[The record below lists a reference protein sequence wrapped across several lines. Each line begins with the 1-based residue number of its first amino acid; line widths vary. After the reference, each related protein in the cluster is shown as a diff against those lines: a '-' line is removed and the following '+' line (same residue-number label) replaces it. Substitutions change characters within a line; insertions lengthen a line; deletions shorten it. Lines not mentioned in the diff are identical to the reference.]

1 MNPKKIG
8 DDDIQFY
15 QENGYL
21 QIPNFFTKE
30 EISELGEALDKV
42 VEDKRSRMI
51 DGSGET
57 SDDYNRVFNQMVN
70 LWVDYGGIQ
79 KFSFNPNLAEI
90 ARKLSQCRHLVIYH
104 DHALIKP
111 GGEQSKE
118 TNWHQDAPYWPMEQ
132 VGALSAWIAVDD
144 VSLENGCM
152 QFIPGSHKYGRL
164 APVALGTDGAS
175 VLKDI
180 EGTDIETDVEPVI
193 MDMEAG
199 GVTFHHGCTFHY
211 ATANS
216 TDSPRR
222 ALAIIYIP
230 DYINYNGRKDAGGA
244 EDLEPGKPFT
254 GPLHPILATGNV

>member
-1 MNPKKIG
+1 MNPNKIG
-8 DDDIQFY
+8 EKEIQFY
-15 QENGYL
+15 QENGYI
-21 QIPNFFTKE
+21 QIPHFFSKT
-30 EISELGEALDKV
+30 EIQELADGLDKTI
-42 VEDKRSRMI
+42 EDKRSRML
-51 DGSGET
+51 GGGGET
-57 SDDYNRVFNQMVN
+57 SEDYNRVFNQTVN
-70 LWVDYGGIQ
+70 LWVDYNEVQ
-79 KFSFNPNLAEI
+79 KFSFNPNLAEV
-90 ARKLSQCRHLVIYH
+90 ARKISQSSHLVVYH

-111 GGEQSKE
+111 GGEESKE

-144 VSLENGCM
+144 VSEENGCM

-180 EGTDIETDVEPVI
+180 EGTDIDKPVNPVV

-211 ATANS
+211 ATANH
-216 TDSPRR
+216 TDKPRR

-230 DYINYNGRKDAGGA
+230 DHITYNGRKDAGGA
-244 EDLEPGKPFT
+244 DDLQVGKPFT
-254 GPLHPILATGNV
+254 GSLHPILATGDC